1 MGGKKRLGVGVISLG
16 WMGRLHTRSYKAVA
30 EYFPELGV
38 EVELVA
44 AADGQWHEVARVEG
58 NTTFDK

>member
-1 MGGKKRLGVGVISLG
+1 MGEKKRLGVGVISLG

-38 EVELVA
+38 
-44 AADGQWHEVARVEG
+44 
-58 NTTFDK
+58 